1 MKNILAAIGAA
12 VVLFGLILFIGK
24 QSDRDCYADDTIAYS
39 FCKRMNAY
47 CNIKKPV
54 PADYGLTEADVSEK

>member
-12 VVLFGLILFIGK
+12 VVLFGFSLFIGK
-24 QSDRDCYADDTIAYS
+24 QSDRDDYADDMMRYS
-39 FCKRMNAY
+39 FCKRMNAD

>member
-1 MKNILAAIGAA
+1 MKNILAGVGAA
-12 VVLFGLILFIGK
+12 VVLFGLILFVGK
-24 QSDRDCYADDTIAYS
+24 QSDRGCYADDMIAYS
-39 FCKRMNAY
+39 FCKRMNAD